1 MPTAAWP
8 GTRTAPGTVSAVPAS
23 TPLGKGS
30 PEFTA
35 FQHAVPQT
43 YRVNGR
49 RRFVWTEDFSV
60 AGWEKNK
67 KKKTYVLRA
76 NAC

>member
-1 MPTAAWP
+1 MLTAAWP

-23 TPLGKGS
+23 TPLAKGG
-30 PEFTA
+30 PEVTA

-49 RRFVWTEDFSV
+49 RRLVWMEAFSV
-60 AGWEKNK
+60 AGWEKN
-67 KKKTYVLRA
+67 LRVQG
-76 NAC
+76 